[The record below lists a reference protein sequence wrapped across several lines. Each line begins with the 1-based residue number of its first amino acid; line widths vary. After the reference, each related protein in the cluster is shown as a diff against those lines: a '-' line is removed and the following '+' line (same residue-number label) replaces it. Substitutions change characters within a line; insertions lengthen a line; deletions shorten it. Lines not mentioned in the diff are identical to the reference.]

1 MRERWRSARLASAK
15 NFRRMTPERR
25 QGSNNEKRLANIQQ
39 SAFDLGVRKVR
50 PIPVALV
57 AISLLAGGCES
68 LRPPAPDQAVWEQ
81 EQKQSG
87 ASAREDG
94 MEDLLYWIAY
104 DVGSAFAH

>member
-1 MRERWRSARLASAK
+1 
-15 NFRRMTPERR
+15 MTPERR

-39 SAFDLGVRKVR
+39 YAFDLGVREVR

-87 ASAREDG
+87 ASTREDG

-104 DVGSAFAH
+104 DVSSAFAH